1 MNAKD
6 RFGSYYSTKDHSFRN
21 ASWGYKKE
29 LFPSH
34 DSVEEFVKNIEEFIK
49 NGISE
54 PRESYYQTDWNQKI
68 LMIYLT
74 VLNILKYAQL
84 TLIHFLKL
92 NL

>member
-6 RFGSYYSTKDHSFRN
+6 RFGSYYSTKDPSFRN
-21 ASWGYKKE
+21 ASCRYKKE

-54 PRESYYQTDWNQKI
+54 PRESYYQTD
-68 LMIYLT
+68 
-74 VLNILKYAQL
+74 
-84 TLIHFLKL
+84 
-92 NL
+92 